1 MHTNWFS
8 IDWLIG
14 VHISSIVN
22 EVIRTISNQF
32 ISLWKDFECTE
43 MQIPQNQPKKTDISE
58 QETKA
63 MVSNRVAVWCFLYAQ
78 NLFRKK
84 QMNWF

>member
-1 MHTNWFS
+1 
-8 IDWLIG
+8 
-14 VHISSIVN
+14 
-22 EVIRTISNQF
+22 
-32 ISLWKDFECTE
+32 